1 MIFFIAGTV
10 GFNSYHGCMK
20 CTVIGEYD
28 RKGRHMSFPRT
39 DMPLRTDH
47 SFRNRLDPDHH
58 KEKSPIEDL
67 PIDLVN
73 DFTIAD
79 ALHLLDL
86 GVMKRCLLGW
96 TNGSFNFQ
104 TKWSAREIQDVSR
117 KLMEIK
123 STTPS
128 EIHQGRLREL
138 DTLHFWKG
146 TEFKNFLLYFGPV
159 VLKEHLS
166 CEVYQHFLTLFC
178 AATICYS
185 DVYVSYRHI
194 AEKLFVDYIEKFAE
208 IYGHDSVSSNI
219 HNLCH
224 IVNDVSRFG
233 SLPSLSAYP
242 FESMLFRIKN
252 LLRKGDQPLAQV
264 ANRIQELSKLNI
276 KDHKSKRMY
285 PLVKYESL
293 LDKGEKVFTTVKMSE
308 NYQLSKYMKDKWFL
322 TTDNNIVEMKFAT
335 FDQGNIQIVGRNIK
349 NKCNFFERP
358 FNSSHINIYATLLP
372 YELEEL
378 KKYNLNDVKCKLT
391 SMVSNSQMVFIPV
404 LTTLGKKIN
413 K

>member
-1 MIFFIAGTV
+1 
-10 GFNSYHGCMK
+10 MK
-20 CTVIGEYD
+20 CSVIGEYD
-28 RKGRHMSFPRT
+28 RRGRHMSFPRT

-47 SFRNRLDPDHH
+47 SFRNQLDPDHH

-67 PIDLVN
+67 PIDLVQ

-96 TNGSFNFQ
+96 TSGSYNFQ

-117 KLMEIK
+117 KLMEVK
-123 STTPS
+123 TTTPS
-128 EIHQGRLREL
+128 EIHQGRMREL
-138 DTLHFWKG
+138 DTLHFWKAA
-146 TEFKNFLLYFGPV
+146 EFKNFLLYFGPV

-166 CEVYQHFLTLFC
+166 FEVYQHFLTLFC
-178 AATICYS
+178 ATTICYS
-185 DVYVSYRHI
+185 DEYASYRHI
-194 AEKLFVDYIEKFAE
+194 AAKLFIDYIEKYAE
-208 IYGHDSVSSNI
+208 IYGRDSVSSNI

-252 LLRKGDQPLAQV
+252 LLRKGDKPLEQV
-264 ANRIQELSKLNI
+264 AKRIQEMSHLNFI
-276 KDHKSKRMY
+276 DCKSEQGY
-285 PLVKYESL
+285 PIVKNEIL
-293 LDKGEKVFTTVKMSE
+293 LETGEKVFTTVKINE
-308 NYQLSKYMKDKWFL
+308 NYQLSKHIKNKWFL
-322 TTDNNIVEMKFAT
+322 TTDNNIVEMKFAS
-335 FDQGNIQIVGRNIK
+335 FDQGNIQIAGKSIK

-358 FNSSHINIYATLLP
+358 FNSSRINIFATSLP

-378 KKYNLNDVKCKLT
+378 KKYNLKDVKCKLL
-391 SMVSNSQMVFIPV
+391 SMICTTQMVFIPI
-404 LTTLGKKIN
+404 LSTLRK
-413 K
+413 